1 MKIFLAS
8 TTLLVLLSNLS
19 SPLLA
24 QGREVHPRSNKT
36 STVETKTKVHTSAA
50 LLETLEVGI
59 EMNQKPV
66 LTRAQRIIKIQPVPK
81 VRLTQGPP
89 LPGEVGPAGDR
100 GIQVLIN
107 NP

>member
-8 TTLLVLLSNLS
+8 TTVLILLSTLS

-24 QGREVHPRSNKT
+24 QGREAHPHSNKI
-36 STVETKTKVHTSAA
+36 STPERKTKVQGSAA

-59 EMNQKPV
+59 EMNQKPA
-66 LTRAQRIIKIQPVPK
+66 LTQPQRTIKIEPLPK

-89 LPGEVGPAGDR
+89 LLGEVGPAGDR

-107 NP
+107 DP